1 MGPAS
6 GHGHEGVDAL
16 DVSPACRYRMD
27 PLVARPPKEDAVLPP
42 GVGVADQLEP
52 LAGQRVERV
61 RDRESS

>member
-27 PLVARPPKEDAVLPP
+27 PLVAGLPEEDAVLPP
-42 GVGVADQLEP
+42 GVGVGDHLKP
-52 LAGQRVERV
+52 LVGQRVERV
-61 RDRESS
+61 SDRESS